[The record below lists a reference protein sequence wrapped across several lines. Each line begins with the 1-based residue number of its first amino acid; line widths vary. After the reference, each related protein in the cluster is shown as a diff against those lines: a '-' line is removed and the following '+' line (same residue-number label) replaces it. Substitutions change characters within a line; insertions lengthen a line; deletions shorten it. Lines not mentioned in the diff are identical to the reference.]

1 MRPVNPRGAWTLFVR
16 ETHRFMKVKMQTI
29 VAPALTAILYL
40 LIFRYAMGERS
51 VPGLGVDYFSFLIP
65 GLVMMSML
73 QNAFANTSS
82 SMIVGKVMNVNIY
95 LLMAPLSA
103 IEVVAA
109 FLAAAVLRALVVAVV
124 LLLVLLPFADLG
136 FSQFDFTHVL
146 LILFYGVCG
155 SILMGGLGLIGGMW
169 SKKFDDMA
177 LISNFVIMPL
187 TFLSGVF
194 YSVKQLPPLWQQINH
209 FNPFFYLIDG
219 FRYGFIGVGDTNPYT
234 ALGVVGGSTLICM
247 ATCWYLWRIGWKLKE

>member
-1 MRPVNPRGAWTLFVR
+1 MLPVNPRGCWTLFVR
-16 ETHRFMKVKMQTI
+16 ESHRFLKVKMQTI
-29 VAPALTAILYL
+29 VAPALTAVLYL
-40 LIFRYAMGERS
+40 MVFHYAMGNRS
-51 VPGLGVDYFSFLIP
+51 VPGLAVPYFDFLIP
-65 GLVMMSML
+65 GLVMMAML

-82 SMIVGKVMNVNIY
+82 SIIVGKVMNVHIY

-103 IEVVAA
+103 TEAIAA
-109 FLAAAVLRALVVAVV
+109 FLAAAVLRALVVATV
-124 LLLVLLPFADLG
+124 LLAVLAPFSSLG
-136 FSQFDFTHVL
+136 FAHIG

-155 SILMGGLGLIGGMW
+155 SILMGGFGIIGGMW

-177 LISNFVIMPL
+177 LISNFLIMPL

-234 ALGVVGGSTLICM
+234 ALWVVGGSTLLCI
-247 ATCWYLWRIGWKLKE
+247 ATCCYLWLIGWKLKD